1 MESILFYY
9 VTLSMPVSKEETV
22 FGAKIGISGGGGG
35 GGGYMVNNC
44 SSQFD
49 EVL

>member
-9 VTLSMPVSKEETV
+9 VTLSMAVSKEDAV

-35 GGGYMVNNC
+35 YMVNNC
-44 SSQFD
+44 SSDFD

>member
-22 FGAKIGISGGGGG
+22 FGAKIGISGG
-35 GGGYMVNNC
+35 YMVNNC
-44 SSQFD
+44 SSDFD

>member
-22 FGAKIGISGGGGG
+22 FGAKIGISGGGGLHG
-35 GGGYMVNNC
+35 
-44 SSQFD
+44 
-49 EVL
+49 E